1 MGYNI
6 VVVEGEENSRPTK
19 NRVATNA
26 NTEGKIKMKITTE
39 RRAKIEKVFKEKKME
54 KIRAINNKR
63 LDYLEEQTRKLLL
76 HSIACLKA
84 LE

>member
-1 MGYNI
+1 
-6 VVVEGEENSRPTK
+6 
-19 NRVATNA
+19 
-26 NTEGKIKMKITTE
+26 MKITTE
-39 RRAKIEKVFKEKKME
+39 RRAKIEKAFKEKKME